1 MDGLKILNLALRF
14 GLELAMLVIFGFW
27 GFKMGST
34 PLMRW
39 VLGIGAPLLA
49 AVIWGL
55 WMAPRARR
63 RLHGVAFLM
72 VELVLFGLAGW
83 ALYSTGQKN
92 LTLWFGVVYLVNR
105 ILMVVWKQLGEDG
118 DQRAAGGQQPG

>member
-1 MDGLKILNLALRF
+1 MDGLKLLNLALRF

-27 GFKMGST
+27 GFKTGRP

-39 VLGIGAPLLA
+39 VLGIGSPLLA

-55 WMAPRARR
+55 WMAPRANR
-63 RLHGVAFLM
+63 RLQGAAFLM
-72 VELVLFGLAGW
+72 LELVLFGLAGW

-92 LTLWFGVVYLVNR
+92 LTLWFGLVYLVNR
-105 ILMVVWKQLGEDG
+105 ILMAVWKQ
-118 DQRAAGGQQPG
+118 

>member
-1 MDGLKILNLALRF
+1 MMLAALARCVEVTMDGLKLLNQALRF

-27 GFKMGST
+27 GFKTGSP

-55 WMAPRARR
+55 WMAPRASM
-63 RLHGVAFLM
+63 RLEGAAFFL

-83 ALYSTGQKN
+83 ALYSMGQKI
-92 LTLWFGVVYLVNR
+92 LTLWFGLIYLVNR
-105 ILMVVWKQLGEDG
+105 LLMFVWKQ
-118 DQRAAGGQQPG
+118 